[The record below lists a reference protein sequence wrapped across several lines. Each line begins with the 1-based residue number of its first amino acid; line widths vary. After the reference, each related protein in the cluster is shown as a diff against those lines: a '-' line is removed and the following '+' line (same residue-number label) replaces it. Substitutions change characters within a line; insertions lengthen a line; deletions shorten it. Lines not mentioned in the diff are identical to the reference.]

1 MEAVKTDLKESRSE
15 FRIKAGTRLEVEKL
29 RKAVID
35 AGFTPTWIRFEAVG
49 KLVKQGGTFGLQVTG
64 TGQVISLAADQQLE
78 RMLKEPG
85 IEQPVAIVGVIPE
98 GKREAQIEKFT
109 IR

>member
-15 FRIKAGTRLEVEKL
+15 FRIKAGAKLEVEKL

-49 KLVKQGGTFGLQVTG
+49 RVVKHNETYALQVTG
-64 TGQVISLAADQQLE
+64 INQVISLLTDQQLE
-78 RMLKEPG
+78 RLLKEPG
-85 IEQPVAIVGVIPE
+85 IGQPAAIIGLIPE
-98 GKREAQIEKFT
+98 GKETAQIERFQ